1 MKENGK
7 ERRVIRSPGVR
18 EFQALRVGETLIF
31 GGKGPALSSAIAK
44 LRKKLGPD
52 EPVRTFKQKKCLV
65 VLENDVFSAILVQR
79 TK

>member
-7 ERRVIRSPGVR
+7 ERRVIRNPGIR
-18 EFQALRVGETLIF
+18 EFQALRVGEYVIF
-31 GGKGPALSSAIAK
+31 GGKGPALSAAIAK

-52 EPVRTFKQKKCLV
+52 EPVRKFKQQKCLV
-65 VLENDVFSAILVQR
+65 VLENDVFRAILVQR